1 MLGQQLRS
9 FGRRWLSRTPPKSA
23 CCTSIEL
30 NSTCK
35 HEKTLA
41 TTILGSSGGGVR
53 ARVPWLCRFFI
64 CRLVIERTFG
74 SAKLFGRTSTVRF
87 GPNDR
92 TFFCRTQNFFSYYSQ
107 CQWHLLIFLFCSMT
121 HMFMAL
127 SLVFR

>member
-41 TTILGSSGGGVR
+41 TTTTRLVGSSGGGVR
-53 ARVPWLCRFFI
+53 ASVPGLCRFSYVDGI
-64 CRLVIERTFG
+64 IEVDFNIPYYI
-74 SAKLFGRTSTVRF
+74 KTV
-87 GPNDR
+87 
-92 TFFCRTQNFFSYYSQ
+92 SK
-107 CQWHLLIFLFCSMT
+107 
-121 HMFMAL
+121 
-127 SLVFR
+127 